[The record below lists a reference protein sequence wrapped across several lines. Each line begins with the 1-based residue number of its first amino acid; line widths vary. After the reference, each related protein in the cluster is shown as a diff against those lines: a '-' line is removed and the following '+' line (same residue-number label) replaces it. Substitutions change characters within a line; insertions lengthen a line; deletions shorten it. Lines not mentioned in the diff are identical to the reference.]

1 MEIFYRDRNYLIEA
15 NEVDNNVN
23 NNSSF
28 VDDPSVKEL
37 PKPVNIVNKFNVLYA
52 DASSKHISIFDLI
65 NQQQEKEE
73 KEYKNVFKDLLD
85 FLKDNTKTDNDF
97 INLLTDNIKDDNVNI
112 NTQNI
117 DLTGNKII
125 SLFKSSKPKQIN
137 DKSVDDQVKT
147 DNIINYI
154 TKLSSLQLSDDIKE
168 KIWDMF
174 ISIIND
180 NIVSLKGDVGLIS
193 EIKKYLQQNVKIPND
208 LNDKQYVVKS
218 IKDIIFDMSNTSDK
232 LQMSIL
238 KVGIPDEQGGD
249 SKDILYK
256 QLLLSLKNNYKE
268 ISNKPDTLTVDD
280 KSFQFFTNLKYLLSD
295 NLDDIKKSL
304 YWVQEDDLLHG
315 VEAIMKLLLNEQYN
329 RYITLYYCIKYIRL
343 NK

>member
-15 NEVDNNVN
+15 NEDNVN
-23 NNSSF
+23 NNTSF
-28 VDDPSVKEL
+28 VDDSNVKEL
-37 PKPVNIVNKFNVLYA
+37 PKPVNIVDKFNVLYT

-65 NQQQEKEE
+65 AQQNEKED
-73 KEYKNVFKDLLD
+73 KEDKEDKNDFKDLLD
-85 FLKDNTKTDNDF
+85 FLNDNTKTDSDF
-97 INLLTDNIKDDNVNI
+97 INLLTDNNVNI

-125 SLFKSSKPKQIN
+125 SLFKSSKPKQIK
-137 DKSVDDQVKT
+137 DKSVDDYIKT

-154 TKLSSLQLSDDIKE
+154 TKLSTLQLDNNVKK

-180 NIVSLKGDVGLIS
+180 NIVSLKGDTELIS
-193 EIKKYLQQNVKIPND
+193 EIKKYLQQNVKIPNE

-218 IKDIIFDMSNTSDK
+218 IRDIIVDMSNTSDN
-232 LQMSIL
+232 LQQSIL
-238 KVGIPDEQGGD
+238 NVNIQDNNGRD

-256 QLLLSLKNNYKE
+256 QLLLSIENNYKE
-268 ISNKPDTLTVDD
+268 ISNKSDKLTIDD

-304 YWVQEDDLLHG
+304 YWVQDDDLLHG

-329 RYITLYYCIKYIRL
+329 QYITLYYCIKYIKL
-343 NK
+343 SK